1 MFTGISGLPGFLN
14 FNFMQLSKETVV
26 QSGLS
31 NLSVPDSSIYE
42 LPEKILQFG
51 SGVLLRGLID
61 YFIDKANKEGNFN
74 GRIVVVHSI
83 EKDRPVEHEKQDYLY
98 THCLRGI
105 QDGKVYEEYVANASI
120 SRVLLA
126 LYEWDKVL
134 ECAAD
139 PGIEIVFSNTTEVG
153 IVMHADDNISAF
165 PPASFP
171 GKMLALLYKRF
182 KTFNGDPA
190 KGWTIVPAELIAD
203 NGSKLQSI
211 IIELAHLNKMEYE
224 FIDWV
229 ENSCRFCNTLVDR
242 IVPGK
247 LPPAEQANVEEKL
260 GYTDGMMIMSE
271 VYSLWAIETSDAS
284 VKDILSFAKS
294 NPGVI
299 ITDNINKYRELK
311 LRLLN
316 GTHTFVCGL
325 AYLAGFETVKD
336 AMKDKVFNKFVYE
349 LMANEISPCIIGD
362 QITNEQALAFSKS
375 VIERFE
381 NPFIDHKWLSITL
394 NYTYKMKARNLFLL
408 LEYFKRNTQV
418 PEHMALSFAAYLL
431 FNRCQ
436 PAADKGFEGTGP
448 KGEKYSLQ
456 DDEASYFH
464 QLWQNEK
471 PEQIAMNVLA
481 NQTLWDNDLS
491 ALPGFYD
498 AVVYYLNQF
507 LEHGVA
513 NTLKQ
518 FKEPKKEGVIL

>member
-1 MFTGISGLPGFLN
+1 
-14 FNFMQLSKETVV
+14 MQLSKETVV
-26 QSGLS
+26 QGGFN
-31 NLSVPDSSIYE
+31 NLSVPAPGIFE

-74 GRIVVVHSI
+74 GRVVVVHSI
-83 EKDRPVEHEKQDYLY
+83 EKERPVDFEKQDYLY

-105 QDGKVYEEYVANASI
+105 QDGQVYEEYIANAAI

-126 LYEWDKVL
+126 QYDWERVL
-134 ECAAD
+134 ACAAD

-153 IVMHADDNISAF
+153 IVMHADDDIAAF
-165 PPASFP
+165 PPSSFP

-182 KTFNGDPA
+182 KTFNGDME

-203 NGSKLQSI
+203 NGSKLKSI
-211 IIELAHLNKMEYE
+211 IIELARLNELE
-224 FIDWV
+224 TAFIDWV
-229 ENSCRFCNTLVDR
+229 DDACRFCNTLVDR

-247 LPPAEQANVEEKL
+247 LPSAEQALVEEKL
-260 GYTDGMMIMSE
+260 GYTDSMMIMSE
-271 VYSLWAIETSDAS
+271 VYSLWAIETNDDS

-299 ITDNINKYRELK
+299 ITNDINKYRELK

-325 AYLAGFETVKD
+325 AYLSGFETVKE
-336 AMKDKVFNKFVYE
+336 AMQNKSFNQFVYA
-349 LMANEISPCIIGD
+349 LMSDEISPCIIGD
-362 QITNEQALAFSKS
+362 EISSTQALTFSKS

-381 NPFIDHKWLSITL
+381 NPFIEHKWLSITL

-408 LEYFKRNTQV
+408 LKHYSHNQDV

-431 FNRCQ
+431 FNRCE
-436 PAADKGFEGTGP
+436 PNAAGNGYEGTGS

-456 DDEASYFH
+456 DDEAAYFY
-464 QLWQNEK
+464 QLWQDET
-471 PEQIAMNVLA
+471 PEQIAFKVLGNVA
-481 NQTLWDNDLS
+481 LWDNDLS
-491 ALPGFYD
+491 ALPGFAN
-498 AVVYYLNQF
+498 AVGYYLNQCVTY
-507 LEHGVA
+507 GVA
-513 NTLKQ
+513 DTLYTFNQ
-518 FKEPKKEGVIL
+518 ISKKGIYHEEQGTQSK